1 MAVESTGYH
10 IEPVRRLKVADAVA
24 AQLGRLIDAGEFQPG
39 QKLPAE
45 RLLAERFGVGRSSMR
60 EAFRSLE
67 SQGLVRVEHG
77 IGVIVLDPAQREQ
90 SANTTMLVIGD
101 YTVPEL
107 FEIRMPLE
115 RDAAGLAAKRIGPLE
130 TAELHAIL
138 SKAEDPDISDAEFI
152 ELDAE
157 LHMAIA
163 RATKNSLF
171 ASVMTGLRPCFFQYS
186 QQVLQLPDRRKRAQE
201 GHRRIVDAV
210 VGGRVKE
217 ARAAAVAH
225 IRDVEED
232 LVEFLAAEDRPTD
245 H

>member
-1 MAVESTGYH
+1 VAEDAADYH

-24 AQLGRLIDAGEFQPG
+24 AQLSRLIDGGEFQPG

-77 IGVIVLDPAQREQ
+77 IGVIVLDREQRAQ
-90 SANTTMLVIGD
+90 SANTTMLVIGA

-107 FEIRMPLE
+107 FEIRLPLE
-115 RDAAGLAAKRIGPLE
+115 RDAAGLAAKRIGPQE

-138 SKAEDPDISDAEFI
+138 AKAEDPALSDEQYI

-186 QQVLQLPDRRKRAQE
+186 QQVLQLPERRKRAQE

-210 VGGRVKE
+210 VAGRVKE

-232 LVEFLAAEDRPTD
+232 LVEYLAAEDRRPED
-245 H
+245 